1 MYYLGSLYLTIIFLL
16 CLAEQE
22 DHEVILEI
30 GLSIK
35 FVSMYE
41 NLSKNKENI
50 SAEDVNVSLMADL
63 QQVQDEEMRTVMDSL
78 QQKVSISCLS
88 TFSFLQWFVD

>member
-16 CLAEQE
+16 CLVEQE

-41 NLSKNKENI
+41 NLSKNKENV

-63 QQVQDEEMRTVMDSL
+63 QQAQDEEMRTVMDSL